1 MVAIGTAGSTRS
13 KGIPG
18 LRVTPVVVYAAG
30 VAALIAWVLRDHA
43 EYLPSGDVIRRS
55 MSALAA
61 GGHHGGGGF
70 VAPPAVAGNALASY
84 AGLTAFALHALLLVV
99 AVAGFAMRRW
109 TRRSTVD
116 GDGVL
121 VRLVFA
127 GSVAVVAALVTAV
140 MAGML
145 LGAAI
150 SPTATFAASITVLQ
164 YSFVLVI
171 AFSAAFGVP

>member
-1 MVAIGTAGSTRS
+1 MDATRMT
-13 KGIPG
+13 G

-30 VAALIAWVLRDHA
+30 VAAVIAWALRDRA
-43 EYLPSGDVIRRS
+43 EFLPSDDVIRRS
-55 MSALAA
+55 MSAVASP
-61 GGHHGGGGF
+61 GHHGAGGF
-70 VAPPAVAGNALASY
+70 EAPPAVAGDSLASY
-84 AGLTAFALHALLLVV
+84 AGLTAFALHALMIAV
-99 AVAGFAMRRW
+99 AVAGFAMRHW

-116 GDGVL
+116 GNGVL

-127 GSVAVVAALVTAV
+127 GAVAVVAALVTAV
-140 MAGML
+140 MATML

-150 SPTATFAASITVLQ
+150 SSTATLAASITVLQ